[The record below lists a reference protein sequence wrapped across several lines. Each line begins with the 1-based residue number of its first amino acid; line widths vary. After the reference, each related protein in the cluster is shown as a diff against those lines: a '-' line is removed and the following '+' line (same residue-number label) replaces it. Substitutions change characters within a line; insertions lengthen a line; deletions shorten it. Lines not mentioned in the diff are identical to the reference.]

1 MKIGFGKTVITPP
14 VGFSLVGYFHDRR
27 STGIKDDL
35 YSISAVFDD
44 GKEKFVVITCDL
56 VGIDKKTVRKVREL
70 VFKDLKIQHKNI
82 LIHATHT
89 HTGPLISPPGNSIYI
104 KGFYMEKSYLD
115 LLPFYIAGSVRIAWE
130 NKEEVKI
137 GFGKEKVEGIAF
149 NRRYLLKDGR
159 VVTNPFLQKDKIV
172 KSAGPVDKTVGVL
185 KVENKK
191 GQLKGLFVNFALH
204 PDILGET
211 LISADWPG
219 LVRNKLTK
227 KFSGVEVMVL
237 NGPSGDINHVNP
249 ADTEIRSLS
258 IGEKI
263 STKLKKAVLKL
274 LPEIKTKN
282 SVHLKSF
289 GKEIKLPY
297 RKISTAEYKK
307 AISDLKKKLP
317 YDSLQ
322 SLISKQIINLEKEK
336 KKEKEIRTE
345 INGFSLGKDFFLLG
359 LPGEIF
365 TEIGINIKK
374 NASFKNVFIV
384 QNSNDKLGYVP
395 SQKAFLQHKKNLVL
409 KPDYGSTR
417 LTEAIGINCSYETTP
432 LACKVGEKSGEILQ
446 KETLRSLKS

>member
-1 MKIGFGKTVITPP
+1 MKVGFGKAVITPP

-27 STGIKDDL
+27 SIGIKDDL

-44 GKEKFVVITCDL
+44 GKEIFVVITCDL
-56 VGIDKKTVRKVREL
+56 VWIDKKTVNKVREL
-70 VFKDLKIQHKNI
+70 VFEDLKIPHKNI

-89 HTGPLISPPGNSIYI
+89 HTGPLISLPESSIYT
-104 KGFYMEKSYLD
+104 KEFYVGKSYIET
-115 LLPFYIAGSVRIAWE
+115 LPFYIAGSVRIAWE
-130 NKEEVKI
+130 NREDVKI
-137 GFGKEKVEGIAF
+137 GFGKDTVEGIAF

-159 VVTNPFLQKDKIV
+159 IVTNPFLQKDKIV

-191 GQLKGLFVNFALH
+191 GQLKGLFINFALH
-204 PDILGET
+204 PDTLGET

-219 LVRNKLTK
+219 LTRNKLMK
-227 KFSGVEVMVL
+227 KFPDMEVMVL
-237 NGPSGDINHVNP
+237 NGPSGDINHLNP
-249 ADTEIRSLS
+249 SDTETRSLS

-282 SVHLKSF
+282 SIHLKSF

-297 RKISTAEYKK
+297 SEISTAEYKK
-307 AISDLKKKLP
+307 AVSDLKKKLP
-317 YDSLQ
+317 HDSLQ
-322 SLISKQIINLEKEK
+322 FLISQQIVNLEKEK

-345 INGFSLGKDFFLLG
+345 INGFSIGKDFLLLG

-365 TEIGINIKK
+365 TEIGMNIKK
-374 NASFKNVFIV
+374 NTPFKNVFIA
-384 QNSNDKLGYVP
+384 QNSNDHIGYIP

-409 KPDYGSTR
+409 KPAYGSMR

-432 LACKVGEKSGEILQ
+432 LACKVGEEAGEILQ
-446 KETLRSLKS
+446 KESVKWS